1 VLGPDEDRLARL
13 FGEQTGDQIDK
24 FARCSWRAGPGGVP
38 LLEDCPRFV
47 LGRVLEQVA
56 LGDHVGFLLQPVAVE
71 SGSSVQGLTFE
82 DVEDMS
88 PGTRPDP
95 PAKPSR
101 LWWSLM
107 LILNRLSP
115 APVGEVAAAQV
126 YAYPSSDGSY
136 LRVNMVSSL
145 DGAAVLA
152 GRVGALTG
160 PADQR
165 LLLELRSLCDVLLV
179 GAGTVRAEG
188 YGPLRTDA
196 ELADRR
202 REEGQLAAP
211 RLAVVSRTID
221 VDLGSSAFTE
231 AVQRPLVITT
241 ELADPERV
249 RQARHV
255 AEVLVAGE
263 RTVDMGLAAQLLL
276 EQGLRR
282 MLCEGGPTS
291 WPNCMPPTSSTSSAW
306 PSHRWSPVV
315 RGHG

>member
-1 VLGPDEDRLARL
+1 
-13 FGEQTGDQIDK
+13 
-24 FARCSWRAGPGGVP
+24 
-38 LLEDCPRFV
+38 
-47 LGRVLEQVA
+47 
-56 LGDHVGFLLQPVAVE
+56 
-71 SGSSVQGLTFE
+71 
-82 DVEDMS
+82 
-88 PGTRPDP
+88 
-95 PAKPSR
+95 
-101 LWWSLM
+101 M

-115 APVGEVAAAQV
+115 APVGEVEAAQV
-126 YAYPSSDGSY
+126 YAYPSSDGRY

-145 DGAAVLA
+145 DGAAELA

-160 PADQR
+160 PADQQ

-188 YGPLRTDA
+188 YGPLRTVA

-202 REEGQLAAP
+202 RDEGQLAAP

-231 AVQRPLVITT
+231 AVERPLVITT

-282 MLCEGGPTS
+282 MLCEGGPHLLAELYAADLVDELCLALSPLVACGEGSRLTAGAALSQPLRVRLASVLEREEYLFLRYTS
-291 WPNCMPPTSSTSSAW
+291 
-306 PSHRWSPVV
+306 
-315 RGHG
+315 G